1 MICLRNKKND
11 VKYALLSGALRMI
24 KKLKKKNVSKTGSS
38 LVICLVQFIVAK
50 IAYLIINIYSTNGKP
65 IKEIK
70 SICMGLN
77 VKILF

>member
-1 MICLRNKKND
+1 MKEYN
-11 VKYALLSGALRMI
+11 
-24 KKLKKKNVSKTGSS
+24 NVSKTGSS

-77 VKILF
+77 VKIFILILIVSTT